1 MSEIDKHIGFVNN
14 QAAFHE
20 RQAER
25 FSSDIRRVELHNST
39 VEKFNQLAAFLESQ
53 RQKIEADEPLRSSG
67 VERLSLS
74 WDEIEGLPEELLSE
88 LSISQS
94 DKFDFH
100 IVAAVDEAGGI
111 ASLDRLLVSLFKSTG
126 EIIKRE
132 KLNSRIYRLIQ
143 KDMLYSVPGKK
154 GVYSTRPI
162 EEEVAVELN

>member
-20 RQAER
+20 RQVER
-25 FSSDIRRVELHNST
+25 FSTDLRRTDLHKST
-39 VEKFNQLAAFLESQ
+39 ADKFNELAAFLEAQ
-53 RQKIEADEPLRSSG
+53 RKKIEADEPLSANG

-74 WDEIEGLPEELLSE
+74 WEEIDGLPEELLSE
-88 LSISQS
+88 LSISES

-100 IVAAVDEAGGI
+100 IVAAVGDSGGV

-126 EIIKRE
+126 EIMKRE

-143 KDMLYSVPGKK
+143 KEMLFSVPGKK
-154 GVYSTRPI
+154 GVYSTKPI
-162 EEEVAVELN
+162 VEEIAAELS